1 MHNLKLRKKSD
12 ITSGPVKS
20 FSHTKCGKIASDG
33 MRILL
38 LFNRLEKKASIC
50 YVFKLNRAQI
60 KEFEGR
66 KFFFL
71 FLNSINIEGGGFN
84 VLCRV

>member
-1 MHNLKLRKKSD
+1 MKW
-12 ITSGPVKS
+12 
-20 FSHTKCGKIASDG
+20 GKISSDG